1 MGLKTRQYSA
11 HLFYIVF
18 LVFLLYVQQTDLTTF
33 GQIQSL
39 GDKIHTNVT
48 IENKDIIPS
57 DQQKLSIKVVDP
69 NTENP
74 LESAYVD
81 LIVQDPRNVTTEIF
95 SGLTDE
101 NGLYTHTWN
110 INKNAETGKYTINLD
125 IIVVGYQPLAKSETF
140 TVISGNTTEN
150 STNPGI

>member
-1 MGLKTRQYSA
+1 MGLKARQYSA

-18 LVFLLYVQQTDLTTF
+18 LLFLLYVQQTDLTTF
-33 GQIQSL
+33 GQIQYL
-39 GDKIHTNVT
+39 GDKIRANVT
-48 IENKDIIPS
+48 IENKNIIPS

-110 INKNAETGKYTINLD
+110 INENAETGKYTINLD

>member
-1 MGLKTRQYSA
+1 MGLKARQYSA
-11 HLFYIVF
+11 HLFSLVF
-18 LVFLLYVQQTDLTTF
+18 LVFLLYVQQSDLTTF

-39 GDKIHTNVT
+39 GDKIHAYVT
-48 IENKDIIPS
+48 IENKNIIPS

-81 LIVQDPRNVTTEIF
+81 LTVQDPRNVTTEIF

-101 NGLYTHTWN
+101 NGLYTHAWN
-110 INKNAETGKYTINLD
+110 INENAETGKYTINLD

-140 TVISGNTTEN
+140 TVISGNTAEN
-150 STNPGI
+150 STNLGI